1 MMLEFGSENKE
12 ITEKCS
18 NAPFILSISDN
29 SDNELIIVIALPK
42 KGEKPDDLDI
52 GINNDNP
59 ELSKILLN
67 SYQIYEDT
75 NRLYEIRFESYII
88 YQCRNESYTYWQED
102 GVRKGNYLIIFEKSN
117 FLDYYE
123 KVIFDFDSDDLKIN
137 RKHYGIYTEN
147 HIIDVI
153 SNKPPIITKLNSD
166 FTC

>member
-12 ITEKCS
+12 ITEKCP

-42 KGEKPDDLDI
+42 RGENADDLDT

-59 ELSKILLN
+59 DFQKMLLN
-67 SYQIYEDT
+67 SYPIYEDT
-75 NRLYEIRFESYII
+75 NRVYEIRFESYII

-102 GVRKGNYLIIFEKSN
+102 EVRKGNYLIIFKKSN

-123 KVIFDFDSDDLKIN
+123 KVIFDFDSDDWKIN

-166 FTC
+166 LT